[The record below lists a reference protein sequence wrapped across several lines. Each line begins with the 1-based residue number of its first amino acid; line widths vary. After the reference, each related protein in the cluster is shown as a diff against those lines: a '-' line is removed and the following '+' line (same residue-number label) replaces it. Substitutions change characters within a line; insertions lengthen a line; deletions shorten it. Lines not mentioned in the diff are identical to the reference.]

1 VAAENYTR
9 HHKCKKSV
17 KRKNKEQIQL
27 HLFYC
32 KISTLFQTYHYFL
45 SFCQTQK
52 LHWHLWRQNTAVLRV
67 FKLYVAIYCTR
78 FYLISTNEKDI
89 VVSFISEFHSLWEA
103 LYLKNTR
110 QTKGYLFSIFFVTL
124 DAVYS
129 KLSKSKFFFCESIW
143 YDRTSVLLLFRLLPF
158 PCWSMLQIV
167 R

>member
-1 VAAENYTR
+1 MAAENYTR

-17 KRKNKEQIQL
+17 KRENKEQIQL

-67 FKLYVAIYCTR
+67 YKLYVAIYCTR
-78 FYLISTNEKDI
+78 FYLISTNEKYI

-129 KLSKSKFFFCESIW
+129 KLSKSKFFLRKHLVRSYI
-143 YDRTSVLLLFRLLPF
+143 SV
-158 PCWSMLQIV
+158 V
-167 R
+167 VV